1 MERLL
6 LAQCP
11 SIPLVLR
18 KKHRDFFPGGLLTRS
33 LSLLWKLYNQKVSN
47 NEGAKDMKHLMIF
60 LIVIMLIISFTT
72 LAFAGWLIF
81 HKPAFRG
88 KVIDTETKEPI
99 EGAVVVVVYEKHVY
113 GPSGG
118 YTSVIK
124 VKETLTDRKGEFFF
138 PSYTTGIHPF
148 SREEEAGF
156 IIYKPGYG
164 NFPNFQVSPPTFVDW
179 DKFFSEDYGT
189 KKVARKRSKSATVTF
204 GVVELPQLKTRK
216 ERLRAIP
223 GGPTDFGSKELP
235 LLYKAMN
242 EENKRFGLGE
252 VK

>member
-1 MERLL
+1 
-6 LAQCP
+6 
-11 SIPLVLR
+11 
-18 KKHRDFFPGGLLTRS
+18 
-33 LSLLWKLYNQKVSN
+33 
-47 NEGAKDMKHLMIF
+47 MKHLMIF
-60 LIVIMLIISFTT
+60 LVVITLVIFFAATT
-72 LAFAGWLIF
+72 FAGWLIF

-88 KVIDTETKEPI
+88 KVIDTETKEAI

-124 VKETLTDRKGEFFF
+124 VKETLTDKNGEFFF
-138 PSYTTGIHPF
+138 PSYITGIHPF
-148 SREEEAGF
+148 SREDYADF

-189 KKVARKRSKSATVTF
+189 KKVVRKRSKSATVTF
-204 GVVELPQLKTRK
+204 GVVELPRLKTRK

-223 GGPTDFGSKELP
+223 GSRPDSGSKKLP
-235 LLYKAMN
+235 LLYKAIN
-242 EENKRFGLGE
+242 EERKRFGLKGE

>member
-1 MERLL
+1 
-6 LAQCP
+6 
-11 SIPLVLR
+11 
-18 KKHRDFFPGGLLTRS
+18 
-33 LSLLWKLYNQKVSN
+33 
-47 NEGAKDMKHLMIF
+47 MKHLVASIIF
-60 LIVIMLIISFTT
+60 ITIIVFFTVS
-72 LAFAGWLIF
+72 AFAGWLIF

-113 GPSGG
+113 GPAGG

-124 VKETLTDRKGEFFF
+124 VKETLTDKKGEFFF

-148 SREEEAGF
+148 SREDYVKF

-189 KKVARKRSKSATVTF
+189 KKVVRKRSKSATVTL
-204 GVVELPQLKTRK
+204 GVVELPRLRTWK
-216 ERLRAIP
+216 ERRKANPSSISDIP
-223 GGPTDFGSKELP
+223 KSKWS
-235 LLYKAMN
+235 LLYEMIEK
-242 EENKRFGLGE
+242 EDEWLRHNKGWRR
-252 VK
+252 